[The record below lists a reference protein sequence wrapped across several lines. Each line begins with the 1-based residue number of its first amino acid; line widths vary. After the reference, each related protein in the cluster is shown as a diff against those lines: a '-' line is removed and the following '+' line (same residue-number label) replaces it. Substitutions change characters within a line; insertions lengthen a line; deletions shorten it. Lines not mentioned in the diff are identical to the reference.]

1 MAKKKALEHEHLE
14 IKNNLL
20 GSARAMW
27 ASDDFE
33 KQLASLII
41 YASFAEYLAEHLLE
55 SIKYAVENASY
66 AQFGAVLYLNSNEKK
81 SIKPLTMYGYI
92 NRLESYEFPDKVNI
106 IPLLKSVGLA
116 RNKLFHD
123 FARIKPEDANKLD
136 QYVKSIQEGTEELI
150 DRINMVESTIKT
162 LTSYNTLTQP
172 ATEEGKG

>member
-1 MAKKKALEHEHLE
+1 MAKKKALDHEHLE

-27 ASDDFE
+27 ASNDFE

-41 YASFAEYLAEHLLE
+41 YASFAEYLAEHLLG
-55 SIKYAVENASY
+55 SVKYAVENASY

-81 SIKPLTMYGYI
+81 SNKPLTMYDYI

-106 IPLLKSVGLA
+106 IPLLKSVGQA

-123 FARIKPEDANKLD
+123 FARIKPEDADKLD
-136 QYVKSIQEGTEELI
+136 RYVKSIQEGTEELI
-150 DRINMVESTIKT
+150 DRVNMVEATIKA
-162 LTSYNTLTQP
+162 LTNYNPVPQ
-172 ATEEGKG
+172 AAKEEEAE

>member
-27 ASDDFE
+27 ASNDFE

-41 YASFAEYLAEHLLE
+41 YASFAEYLAEHLLG
-55 SIKYAVENASY
+55 SIKYAVETASY
-66 AQFGAVLYLNSNEKK
+66 SQFGAVLYLNSNERK
-81 SIKPLTMYGYI
+81 SNKPLTMYDYI

-106 IPLLKSVGLA
+106 IPLLKSVGKA

-123 FARIKPEDANKLD
+123 FARIKPEDADKLD
-136 QYVKSIQEGTEELI
+136 EYVKSIQEGTEDLI
-150 DRINMVESTIKT
+150 DRVNMVESTIKA
-162 LTSYNTLTQP
+162 LINYDPVPQV
-172 ATEEGKG
+172 AKEEDTE

>member
-1 MAKKKALEHEHLE
+1 MTKKKILEHEHLE

-20 GSARAMW
+20 DSARAMW
-27 ASDDFE
+27 ASNDFE

-41 YASFAEYLAEHLLE
+41 YASFAEYLAEHLLG

-66 AQFGAVLYLNSNEKK
+66 TQYGAILYLNSNDKK
-81 SIKPLTMYGYI
+81 SNKPLTMYDYI

-106 IPLLKSVGLA
+106 IPLLKSVGQA

-123 FARIKPEDANKLD
+123 FARIKPEDADKLD

-150 DRINMVESTIKT
+150 DRVNMVESTVKT
-162 LTSYNTLTQP
+162 LTNYSSVAQTTQK
-172 ATEEGKG
+172 EGAG